1 MCVPSTPLYHVVS
14 RAPASCTLT
23 MPLQAKL
30 PPVRCGSTSISAALQ
45 AAANM
50 LRQGGRPGVRKFVML
65 LSDGQQSPMHGGD
78 KIAIDAAFALRR
90 DKSLMDDSGI
100 AVQV

>member
-1 MCVPSTPLYHVVS
+1 
-14 RAPASCTLT
+14 
-23 MPLQAKL
+23 
-30 PPVRCGSTSISAALQ
+30 
-45 AAANM
+45 M
-50 LRQGGRPGVRKFVML
+50 LL

-78 KIAIDAAFALRR
+78 KIAIDAAATLRA

>member
-1 MCVPSTPLYHVVS
+1 
-14 RAPASCTLT
+14 
-23 MPLQAKL
+23 
-30 PPVRCGSTSISAALQ
+30 
-45 AAANM
+45 M
-50 LRQGGRPGVRKFVML
+50 LRKGGRPGVRKFVML